1 MNKTV
6 LFALFALA
14 IIFTTNGTILAQAQA
29 QLVSV
34 YRAENL
40 PIGDPLAAD
49 WDGAPAFDVA
59 LIAQAV
65 ATPRLSVPT
74 IPSIKVQSLN
84 DGKTIAFRLTWQ
96 DATPNWYAS
105 HLDEFRDAAAIQT
118 SVAPTLPS
126 FCMGAIGQLV
136 NLWHWKADWQYDIDK
151 GFRDV
156 VDAYPNFWLD
166 YYPQVTGKPPYRLPA
181 DFNAAPAKAYLAGWS
196 AGNPLSNP
204 ARVTPVEDLNAI
216 GFGSLT
222 SQPGQ
227 NQNVL
232 GRGVWKDGSWHVVF
246 SRTMES
252 AESNDGQLLPGQT
265 TNVAFAVWDGA
276 DKQVGARKQ
285 LSTWVPL
292 LIEKQKQ
299 SGILAF
305 ATVAGVVGSLLVVVV
320 GLTFFLVG
328 KGWLK

>member
-1 MNKTV
+1 MNR
-6 LFALFALA
+6 LLFFALFALA
-14 IIFTTNGTILAQAQA
+14 IIFTANGTVLAQAQS
-29 QLVSV
+29 QLVSL
-34 YRAENL
+34 YREGAL
-40 PIGDPLAAD
+40 PVSDPLAAD
-49 WDGAPAFDVA
+49 WDSAPAFDVA
-59 LIAQAV
+59 LIPQAV
-65 ATPRLSVPT
+65 AVPRLAVPT
-74 IPSIKVQSLN
+74 IPSLKAQSLN
-84 DGKTIAFRLTWQ
+84 DGKTIAFRMTWK
-96 DATPNWYAS
+96 DATANWFAS

-126 FCMGAIGQLV
+126 FCMGAIGQMV

-166 YYPQVTGKPPYRLPA
+166 YYPQVTGKPPYRLPT
-181 DFNAAPAKAYLAGWS
+181 DFNTAQAKAYLAGWS
-196 AGNPLSNP
+196 VGNPLSNP
-204 ARVTPVEDLNAI
+204 VRVTPVEDLNAI

-222 SQPGQ
+222 SQPSQ

-232 GRGVWKDGSWHVVF
+232 GRGVWKDGMWYVVF
-246 SRTMES
+246 ARTMES
-252 AESNDGQLLPGQT
+252 AESNDGQLAPGQT
-265 TNVAFAVWDGA
+265 ANVAFAVWDGA

-299 SGILAF
+299 SGILAL
-305 ATVAGVVGSLLVVVV
+305 ATVAAVVGGLLVVVV
-320 GLTFFLVG
+320 GLTFLLVR